1 MAGIIDV
8 AREAGVSRTTVS
20 RYINKHIELPAATG
34 DRIDAAIKR
43 LNYRPNLLAKSLSTG
58 RSDLIGVVAPDISN
72 PFFGKL
78 ISAIED
84 EAEKHGYSVLVSNS
98 RGLRSKE
105 MELITRLED
114 RHVDGLILM
123 TNISD
128 DDGALATF
136 LAKYTNVMLLDEDVV
151 GFIGSRGFVENEQGA
166 WHATQY
172 LIEAGHRC
180 IGHIGGPE
188 GLMSTKER
196 LAGYTRAMHE
206 NGLDAGKVFLGAHT
220 REFGAVA
227 TEQLLNGSDM
237 PTAIF
242 AGSDFLALGVMQK
255 VRERGLRLPED
266 ISLLGFD
273 DMPFADLLAPPLTTI
288 RQPDQELGRR
298 AFLAVLGAINKH
310 PPMTERLPTS
320 LVERQSVARLVGMPI
335 RAPDTA

>member
-1 MAGIIDV
+1 MARIIDV

-20 RYINKHIELPAATG
+20 RYINKNIELPAATG
-34 DRIDAAIKR
+34 ARIDAAIKR

-72 PFFGKL
+72 PFFGSL
-78 ISAIED
+78 ISAIEV

-105 MELITRLED
+105 VELITRLED

-128 DDGALATF
+128 DDGALAAF
-136 LAKYTNVMLLDEDVV
+136 LATYDNIMLLDEDVT
-151 GFIGSRGFVENEQGA
+151 GFAGPRVFVENEQGA
-166 WHATQY
+166 WQATQY
-172 LIEAGHRC
+172 LIEAGHRR

-188 GLMSTKER
+188 SLMSTKER
-196 LAGYTRAMHE
+196 LAGFRRAMLE
-206 NGLDAGKVFLGAHT
+206 NGLDASRVLLGAHT
-220 REFGAVA
+220 REFGAAA
-227 TEQLLNGSDM
+227 TGQLLDGSDM

-255 VRERGLRLPED
+255 VRERGLRLPDD
-266 ISLLGFD
+266 ISLVGFD

-298 AFLAVLGAINKH
+298 AFLALLAAINNQ
-310 PPMTERLPTS
+310 PPTTERLPTS
-320 LVERQSVARLVGMPI
+320 LVERQSVARLS
-335 RAPDTA
+335 

>member
-1 MAGIIDV
+1 MARIIDV

-20 RYINKHIELPAATG
+20 RYINKNIELPTATG
-34 DRIDAAIKR
+34 ARIDAAIKR

-58 RSDLIGVVAPDISN
+58 RSDLIGVVAPDISK
-72 PFFGKL
+72 PFFGTL

-105 MELITRLED
+105 VELITRLED

-123 TNISD
+123 TNKSD

-136 LAKYTNVMLLDEDVV
+136 LAKYDNVMLLDEDVSGFV
-151 GFIGSRGFVENEQGA
+151 GPKVFVENEQGA
-166 WHATQY
+166 WLATQY
-172 LIEAGHRC
+172 LIEAGHRN
-180 IGHIGGPE
+180 IAHIGGPE

-196 LAGYTRAMHE
+196 LLGFTRAMCE
-206 NGLDAGKVFLGAHT
+206 NGLATDRVLLGDHT
-220 REFGAVA
+220 REFGVAA
-227 TEQLLNGSDM
+227 TEQLLNDSDM

-255 VRERGLRLPED
+255 VRERGLRVPQD

-273 DMPFADLLAPPLTTI
+273 DMPFAELLAPPLTTI
-288 RQPDQELGRR
+288 RQPDQELGHR
-298 AFLAVLGAINKH
+298 AFFALLGAINNQ
-310 PPMTERLPTS
+310 PPTTERLPTS
-320 LVERQSVARLVGMPI
+320 LVERQSVARL
-335 RAPDTA
+335 T